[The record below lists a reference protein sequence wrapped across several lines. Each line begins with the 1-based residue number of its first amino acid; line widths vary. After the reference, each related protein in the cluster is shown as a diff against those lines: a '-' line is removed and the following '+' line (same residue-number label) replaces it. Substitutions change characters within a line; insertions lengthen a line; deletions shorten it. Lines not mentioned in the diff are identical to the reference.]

1 MNTPKLDSE
10 AIKDL
15 EQSKNDILRRV
26 AEKLRGQVEEG
37 LCAGHSS
44 HSSGASSRTHS
55 STTTGH

>member
-10 AIKDL
+10 AIREL

-37 LCAGHSS
+37 LCASHSS
-44 HSSGASSRTHS
+44 HSSGSAGKTHS
-55 STTTGH
+55 SSTSGH

>member
-1 MNTPKLDSE
+1 MDKPKLDSE
-10 AIKDL
+10 AIKEL

-26 AEKLRGQVEEG
+26 AEKLKGQVEEG

-44 HSSGASSRTHS
+44 HSSGNSGRTHS